1 MLHALSF
8 GSRARRALTAAALLG
23 LGASTASAVTYEQ
36 IIAGAALNPDPATWT
51 STSGTFTVL
60 DGDTAYAHFARTN
73 TPAQFV
79 INRISDFGG
88 TNNVLAITTLA
99 SWTANVG
106 APSSNRIF
114 GGYGTEL
121 VGDYIQIPDTSSG
134 QVYRVNK
141 HTGEVS
147 VYVSNDAIKAATGGA
162 SASIAT
168 YSGITNSGET
178 IFYESASGHILQT
191 NGGSVEILVN
201 AADLAGKAPNSGLT
215 FDAAGNLYWGASGAG
230 LFRRTPDG
238 TITELLS
245 QAQLLSVVGPGGT
258 TWGGDV
264 FYAPNGLIYLRYGS
278 TGNNASIV
286 SFDPLD
292 PVASLSVVIGRDDL
306 VNGPGGSA
314 AVGPMQWYNGNLG
327 WTLVGSPSGFYAL
340 PEPASLGL
348 LALGSLV
355 MLRRRS

>member
-1 MLHALSF
+1 MLNALVSM
-8 GSRARRALTAAALLG
+8 SRARHALAAALLG
-23 LGASTASAVTYEQ
+23 FGASAASAVTYEQ
-36 IIAGAALNPDPATWT
+36 IISGAALNPDPATWT
-51 STSGTFTVL
+51 STSGTFTVV
-60 DGDTAYAHFARTN
+60 DVDTAYAHFARTN
-73 TPAQFV
+73 APAQFV
-79 INRISDFGG
+79 INRISDFGAA
-88 TNNVLAITTLA
+88 NNVTPITTLA
-99 SWTANVG
+99 SWTGNVG
-106 APSSNRIF
+106 APTSSRIF

-121 VGDYIQIPDTSSG
+121 VGNYIQIPDTSSG

-141 HTGEVS
+141 NTGEVS
-147 VYVSNDAIKAATGGA
+147 VYVSNDAIKTATGAAT
-162 SASIAT
+162 ASITT
-168 YSGITNSGET
+168 YSGISNTGET
-178 IFYESASGHILQT
+178 IFYDGVSQQLLQT
-191 NGGSVEILVN
+191 NAGSVEIVVS
-201 AADLAGKAPNSGLT
+201 AADLAGKAPNSGLAY
-215 FDAAGNLYWGASGAG
+215 DADGNLYWGASSAG
-230 LFRRTPDG
+230 LFKRTPDG

-278 TGNNASIV
+278 NGNNASIV

-348 LALGSLV
+348 LALGSIA
-355 MLRRRS
+355 MLRRRK